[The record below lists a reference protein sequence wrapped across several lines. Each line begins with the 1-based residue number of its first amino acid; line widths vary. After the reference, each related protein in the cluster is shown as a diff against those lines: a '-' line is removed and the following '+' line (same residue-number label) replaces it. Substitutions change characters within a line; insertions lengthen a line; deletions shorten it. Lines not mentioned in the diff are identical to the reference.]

1 MFNHNM
7 NAFTQVSIAVVAAGV
22 LLTFNTSAQDRGPGG
37 PGGGRGN
44 LMRTLPVVRVLDT
57 NQDGTISEQ
66 EINNAPAALRTLDKN
81 KDGRLTEEELRP
93 DFGDR
98 ERGRAPGEGDR
109 GPRGSA
115 EMVNR
120 MMAMDKNSDG
130 KLTKDE
136 LPERMQQ
143 LLASADENKDGALT
157 KDEIAKFAEKQM
169 AGMNRGEGRGESRE
183 GERPTRE
190 GGERRE
196 RGERERERRDS
207 PPGER
212 K

>member
-1 MFNHNM
+1 M
-7 NAFTQVSIAVVAAGV
+7 NTFTRAALAVVATGIV
-22 LLTFNTSAQDRGPGG
+22 LTFNSSAQDRGPGDRPPGG
-37 PGGGRGN
+37 PGGRGGM
-44 LMRTLPVVRVLDT
+44 MRMLPVMRVLDT

-81 KDGRLTEEELRP
+81 KDGKLTEEELRP
-93 DFGDR
+93 DVGDR
-98 ERGRAPGEGDR
+98 GRGPGEGDR
-109 GPRGSA
+109 GQRGPA

-143 LLASADENKDGALT
+143 LLESADENKDGALT
-157 KDEIAKFAEKQM
+157 KDEITKFAEKQM
-169 AGMNRGEGRGESRE
+169 ANMNRGEGRGEGRE

-196 RGERERERRDS
+196 RGERERRDG

-212 K
+212 R